1 MGDEIL
7 LWVCGVIVVWLA
19 LHSAPSHADTAM
31 EIAYGKWHKVTP
43 LDVLKPVPDYV
54 PPRSAAGAVTNEYKR
69 KPEGQVVVHSFQ
81 NPVPAPYVKGPK

>member
-1 MGDEIL
+1 MTRLNLSMLWL
-7 LWVCGVIVVWLA
+7 LFSFPCLA
-19 LHSAPSHADTAM
+19 HADTAM